1 MTVEVRTVE
10 AGALDRYADGIR
22 DVYARAFAAP
32 PWNEDPAGA
41 DSYAE
46 RLARDALR
54 PGFTAAV
61 ATAGGTVTGF
71 ATAWITPRSFRP
83 TAATGRSPRR
93 SDPGGHGRGS
103 AVRWR

>member
-1 MTVEVRTVE
+1 MTAEVRTVE
-10 AGALDRYADGIR
+10 TGELKRYAEGIR

-32 PWNEDPAGA
+32 PWNEDPAEA

-61 ATAGGTVTGF
+61 ATADGAVTGF
-71 ATAWITPRSFRP
+71 ATAWRSFRP
-83 TAATGRSPRR
+83 TAATGRSPRPSGR
-93 SDPGGHGRGS
+93 NGPGRGS